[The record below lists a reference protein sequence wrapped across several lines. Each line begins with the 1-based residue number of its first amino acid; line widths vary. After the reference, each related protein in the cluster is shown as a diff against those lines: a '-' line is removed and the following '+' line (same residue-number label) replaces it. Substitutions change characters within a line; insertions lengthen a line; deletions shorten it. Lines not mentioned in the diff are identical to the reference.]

1 MSFRQAATSVRAG
14 IKSGAYQKKTD
25 NFSAFAQGFAPIF
38 AQGMKDKKDLKMA
51 EMKTIAEEKRWD
63 RRQAAKAQ
71 EKIDKYDKKTL
82 EVATLVASELG
93 VDPSNTA
100 AMAMITPFVAG
111 TNNNFAS
118 SYEYLKK
125 QYNWSDITSSYNSSA
140 TPPATSTATPPV
152 TQLATPTAVVTS
164 QAVGWTGP
172 LSKGEGNDNIDA
184 LFNKTKGKLSGKF
197 ANYKVSQNTI
207 GANLDFARKGGESGY
222 FDSSIGLVEGSP
234 NSGTTPM
241 GKWQFVHTTLEDIAN
256 RTNNFKDLGEG
267 FENGLDTVF
276 DAKAQDKIHAWYIND
291 TLNQARKDG
300 TNTRDNFVRRLKARY
315 EAFKF
320 KNPDTG
326 NRFTDQ
332 EILNTVN
339 PFVASSDKTTW
350 ATGGSWFGTVDYG
363 DGQPVSNDVA
373 AQTNAALVDGA
384 ASSSS
389 LPTRLPELF
398 SSKQEAMQIAS
409 RKDHPKYQKAVEYLK
424 FDKEYGQ
431 ATSADMIAGVNSL
444 PELAAFETSVAL
456 MEETDPRKAI
466 LTAEI
471 PKLRTKLEKFAPNAG
486 QPDYMVDT
494 VTTGN
499 IASFTASVDAALQGL
514 PETDPN
520 RLAFTDR
527 KLHLTTVAAM
537 YADAARKGINFKLT
551 DNYTTLTL
559 KPTDNSPSREV
570 RVQLTDQ
577 GKFFDITTQD
587 FINPATIEKRSPSS
601 KQVNTAVN
609 VTNKFNQHFGNKL
622 SQVKEDTVTLLKTA
636 KQLDDL
642 VLNNP
647 AILTFVGG
655 QATAFLTGLETEI
668 QTLSRTI
675 GSQQLSSSQVEAALM
690 AKGQEYAKS
699 QASNYGMASN
709 ADAFYRWTAL
719 NLRHAFSFA
728 KLDLDSAG
736 MALSNMDFKN
746 ALTINNVG
754 KTYVTYSGNLKT
766 QTNSVVE
773 KALQRHALLLGDP
786 EYKLALQLPLVAQ
799 AFEDNPTIMPLKEYL
814 QQNAQD
820 QYTWATSPT
829 EVKPEGDN
837 SSASAPMAD
846 PPAAAITDLKTMYAA
861 ANTAEAR
868 AKLLRQFKDHFKID
882 GSQYL
887 KGDE

>member
-1 MSFRQAATSVRAG
+1 MSFRDAANSVRAG

-25 NFSAFAQGFAPIF
+25 NFAAFAQGFAPVF

-51 EMKTIAEEKRWD
+51 EMKTIAEEKRYQ
-63 RRQAAKAQ
+63 RRLTDAAQAKT
-71 EKIDKYDKKTL
+71 DLYDKKTL
-82 EVATLVASELG
+82 EVATQVASELG
-93 VDPSNTA
+93 VHPSNTA

-125 QYNWSDITSSYNSSA
+125 QYNWSDITSPYNSSA
-140 TPPATSTATPPV
+140 TPPVTSTAIPMSNP
-152 TQLATPTAVVTS
+152 QAAVTS
-164 QAVGWTGP
+164 QAIGYTDP
-172 LSKGEGNDNIDA
+172 LSKGESSNNIDA
-184 LFNKTKGKLSGKF
+184 LYSLTKDKLSGKY

-276 DAKAQDKIHAWYIND
+276 DTKAQDKIHAWYIND

-300 TNTRDNFVRRLKARY
+300 PNTRGNFVRRLKARY
-315 EAFKF
+315 EAFQKE
-320 KNPDTG
+320 NPTTG

-332 EILNTVN
+332 EIMDTVR
-339 PFVASSDKTTW
+339 PFIASTDKSTW

-363 DGQPVSNDVA
+363 DGQPVSNDVEV
-373 AQTNAALVDGA
+373 QTDAALSASA
-384 ASSSS
+384 ASSSSS

-398 SSKQEAMQIAS
+398 SSRQEAMQIAS
-409 RKDHPKYQKAVEYLK
+409 RKDHPKYQQAVEYLE
-424 FDKEYGQ
+424 FDKEYGR
-431 ATSADMIAGVNSL
+431 ATSAEMIAGVNSL

-537 YADAARKGINFKLT
+537 YADADRKGINFKLT

-587 FINPATIEKRSPSS
+587 FINPATIEKISPSS

-690 AKGQEYAKS
+690 AEGQKYAER

-709 ADAFYRWTAL
+709 ADAFYKWTAL

-754 KTYVTYSGNLKT
+754 KTYATYSGNLKT

-829 EVKPEGDN
+829 EVTPR
-837 SSASAPMAD
+837 AD